1 MNSSP
6 EVDCL
11 FDFFHKTNS
20 PTLGKIRADARSRHL
35 HTFQATTI
43 SADLPSRGVSW
54 LDVGRCRPGLTLGIS
69 VAQQPLSWQWTVGSH
84 AIQTARL
91 SLKTEGYSIL
101 RKHFCIQAWG
111 YQKSK
116 KNDLFKI
123 KGVSEANVRFVLLLL
138 LLSLSLF
145 VCVCVCQS

>member
-1 MNSSP
+1 MDYLPSCTFRECSLMNSSP

-116 KNDLFKI
+116 KTTSSK
-123 KGVSEANVRFVLLLL
+123 
-138 LLSLSLF
+138 
-145 VCVCVCQS
+145 